1 MAVEVSHDG
10 PVMTI
15 ALDRPDQLNAC
26 TRELHAELA
35 AAVKQARAPEVRA
48 VILTGNGRGF
58 CVGQD
63 LGEVRADGGGGNDAR
78 LRTLYNPTIRGLRA
92 LEKPVIAAVNGVCA
106 GAGLSLAAAC
116 DIRVASERAK
126 FVPAFVNIGLIP
138 DAGASFHL
146 VQLLGYA
153 KAFEWMTSGRHLGA
167 EEALAL
173 GLVSEVVAGDA
184 LLERAGERAQALAAM
199 TGSGVGLTK
208 RLMRQALHS
217 TLDEQLELEAQLQGY
232 AGSTPEYAAALD
244 AFLDRSAAKK
254 A

>member
-1 MAVEVSHDG
+1 MAVQVDSDG
-10 PVMTI
+10 PVLTI
-15 ALDRPDQLNAC
+15 TLDRPDQLNAC

-35 AAVKQARAPEVRA
+35 AALKQARAPEVRA
-48 VILTGNGRGF
+48 VILTGAGRGF

-63 LGEVRADGGGGNDAR
+63 LGEVRSDGGGGNDVR
-78 LRTLYNPTIRGLRA
+78 LRTLYNPTIRALRA

-146 VQLLGYA
+146 VHLLGYA
-153 KAFEWMTSGRHLGA
+153 KAFEWMTSGRHLA
-167 EEALAL
+167 ADEALGL
-173 GLVSEVVAGDA
+173 GLVSEVVEPEA
-184 LLERAGERAQALAAM
+184 LLERAGERAHALAAM
-199 TGSGVGLTK
+199 TGAGVGLTK
-208 RLMRQALHS
+208 RLMLHALHT
-217 TLDEQLELEAQLQGY
+217 TLDEQLELEAQLQGV
-232 AGSTPEYAAALD
+232 AGSTPEYKAALD
-244 AFLDRSAAKK
+244 AFLDRSAAK